1 MLNDSIKIVETNCSQ
16 NYNKALSEVLK
27 AAKTLDLFER
37 KIGCLAGFSDITVSE
52 VKEILEYCRKSVGDC
67 Q

>member
-16 NYNKALSEVLK
+16 DYNKALSEVLK

-37 KIGCLAGFSDITVSE
+37 KIGCLAGFSDITVAE
-52 VKEILEYCRKSVGDC
+52 VKEILEYCRKSVGDL